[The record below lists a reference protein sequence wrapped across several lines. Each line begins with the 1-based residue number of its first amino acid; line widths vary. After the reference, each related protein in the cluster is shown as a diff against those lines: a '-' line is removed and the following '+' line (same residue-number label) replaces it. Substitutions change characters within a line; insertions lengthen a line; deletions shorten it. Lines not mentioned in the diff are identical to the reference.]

1 MAVLETEGA
10 KAIAAAIAIFGGAIG
25 TGLAQSGI
33 GASAM
38 GVIAE
43 KPEQASK
50 LLVWLAIPES
60 IVIFGFIVA
69 AVLLFL

>member
-1 MAVLETEGA
+1 MVLEEAAA
-10 KAIAAAIAIFGGAIG
+10 KALGAAIAIFGGAIG
-25 TGLAQSGI
+25 TGLAQSAI
-33 GASAM
+33 GASAV

-50 LLVWLAIPES
+50 LLVWLVIPES

>member
-1 MAVLETEGA
+1 MVLEVEAA
-10 KAIAAAIAIFGGAIG
+10 KALGAAIAIFGGAIG
-25 TGLAQSGI
+25 TGLAQSAI
-33 GASAM
+33 GASAV

-50 LLVWLAIPES
+50 LLVWLVIPES

>member
-1 MAVLETEGA
+1 MALLETEGA